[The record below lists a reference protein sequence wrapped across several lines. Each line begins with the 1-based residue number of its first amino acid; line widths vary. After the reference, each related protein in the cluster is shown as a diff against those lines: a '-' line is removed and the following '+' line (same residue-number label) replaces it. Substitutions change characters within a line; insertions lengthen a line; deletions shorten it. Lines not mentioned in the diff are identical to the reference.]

1 MMRSLLVAFT
11 SAFLLICTPIVAMK
25 VAADPAGEEVVIR
38 NDGDKTFYEYR
49 RGGEV
54 IEIKV
59 VPKYGKPYYLKPSD
73 VQETEGG
80 QYTQSDAPDVSVP
93 SWVIFRW

>member
-11 SAFLLICTPIVAMK
+11 CAFALFSSSIY
-25 VAADPAGEEVVIR
+25 AAASPEEVVIR

-49 RGGEV
+49 RGGQV

-73 VQETEGG
+73 VQGAEDGK
-80 QYTQSDAPDVSVP
+80 YVQSDAPDVSVP
-93 SWVIFRW
+93 TWVIFRW

>member
-1 MMRSLLVAFT
+1 MMRSLLVIFT
-11 SAFLLICTPIVAMK
+11 CVFALISSPSFSANA
-25 VAADPAGEEVVIR
+25 AGEEVIIR

-49 RGGEV
+49 RGGQV
-54 IEIKV
+54 MEIKV

-80 QYTQSDAPDVSVP
+80 QYTQSDAPDISVP
-93 SWVIFRW
+93 SWLIFRW

>member
-1 MMRSLLVAFT
+1 MMRTLLVTFACAF
-11 SAFLLICTPIVAMK
+11 ALIFSPVFTMNVIAETT
-25 VAADPAGEEVVIR
+25 GEEVVIR

-49 RGGEV
+49 RGGQV
-54 IEIKV
+54 VEIKV

-73 VQETEGG
+73 VQNAENGE
-80 QYTQSDAPDVSVP
+80 YVQSDAPDVSVP

>member
-1 MMRSLLVAFT
+1 MMRTLLVTFACAF
-11 SAFLLICTPIVAMK
+11 ALISGPAY
-25 VAADPAGEEVVIR
+25 AAGADGEEVVIR

-49 RGGEV
+49 RGGEIV
-54 IEIKV
+54 EIKV

-73 VQETEGG
+73 IKNAEDG
-80 QYTQSDAPDVSVP
+80 QYIQSDAPDVSVP

>member
-1 MMRSLLVAFT
+1 MMRTLLVTFVCAF
-11 SAFLLICTPIVAMK
+11 ALIGSPVFTMS
-25 VAADPAGEEVVIR
+25 VAAQTSGEEVVIR

-49 RGGEV
+49 RGGEIV
-54 IEIKV
+54 EIKV

-73 VQETEGG
+73 VQNAENG
-80 QYTQSDAPDVSVP
+80 QYVQSDTPEIAVP

>member
-11 SAFLLICTPIVAMK
+11 CAFALISSPTF
-25 VAADPAGEEVVIR
+25 AADPSGEEVVIR

-49 RGGEV
+49 RGGQV
-54 IEIKV
+54 VEIKV
-59 VPKYGKPYYLKPSD
+59 VPKYGKPYYLKPTD

>member
-11 SAFLLICTPIVAMK
+11 SAFLLIGTPVVAMK
-25 VAADPAGEEVVIR
+25 VAANPTGEEVVIR

-54 IEIKV
+54 VEIKV

-80 QYTQSDAPDVSVP
+80 QYTQSNAPDVSVP

>member
-11 SAFLLICTPIVAMK
+11 CVFALISSPPLIKK
-25 VAADPAGEEVVIR
+25 VAANPSGEEVVIR

-49 RGGEV
+49 RGGEIV
-54 IEIKV
+54 EIKV
-59 VPKYGKPYYLKPSD
+59 VPKYGKPYYLRPSD
-73 VQETEGG
+73 VQNAENG
-80 QYTQSDAPDVSVP
+80 QYIQSDAPDVSVP

>member
-1 MMRSLLVAFT
+1 MMRTLLVAFT
-11 SAFLLICTPIVAMK
+11 CAFVLISSPIAT
-25 VAADPAGEEVVIR
+25 ANPADEEVVIR

-49 RGGEV
+49 RGGQV
-54 IEIKV
+54 VEIKV

>member
-1 MMRSLLVAFT
+1 MMRTLLVAFT
-11 SAFLLICTPIVAMK
+11 CAFALISSLTY
-25 VAADPAGEEVVIR
+25 AAAPTGDEVVIR
-38 NDGDKTFYEYR
+38 NDGDKTYYEYR

-54 IEIKV
+54 VEIKV

-73 VQETEGG
+73 VQNAENG
-80 QYTQSDAPDVSVP
+80 QYIQSDSPDVSVP

>member
-11 SAFLLICTPIVAMK
+11 CAFALISSPIVTAN
-25 VAADPAGEEVVIR
+25 PAGEEVVIR
-38 NDGDKTFYEYR
+38 NDGDKTYYEYR

-54 IEIKV
+54 VEIKV

>member
-11 SAFLLICTPIVAMK
+11 CVFALNSSPLLITT
-25 VAADPAGEEVVIR
+25 AAANPSGEEVVIR

-49 RGGEV
+49 RGGEIV
-54 IEIKV
+54 EIKV
-59 VPKYGKPYYLKPSD
+59 VPKYGKPYYLRPSD
-73 VQETEGG
+73 VQNAENG
-80 QYTQSDAPDVSVP
+80 QYIQSDAPDVSVP

>member
-11 SAFLLICTPIVAMK
+11 CAFALFSSPIY
-25 VAADPAGEEVVIR
+25 AADPSGEEVVIR

-49 RGGEV
+49 RGGEIV
-54 IEIKV
+54 EIKV
-59 VPKYGKPYYLKPSD
+59 VPKYGKPYYLKPSE
-73 VQETEGG
+73 VQNAENG
-80 QYTQSDAPDVSVP
+80 QYIQSDAPDVSVP

>member
-1 MMRSLLVAFT
+1 MMRTLLVAFT
-11 SAFLLICTPIVAMK
+11 CAFALISTSIVA
-25 VAADPAGEEVVIR
+25 ANPAGEEVVIR

-54 IEIKV
+54 VEIKV

>member
-1 MMRSLLVAFT
+1 MMRTLLVTFACAF
-11 SAFLLICTPIVAMK
+11 ALICSPVFTMN
-25 VAADPAGEEVVIR
+25 VAAETTGEEVVIR

-49 RGGEV
+49 RGGQIV
-54 IEIKV
+54 EIKV

-73 VQETEGG
+73 VQNAENGE
-80 QYTQSDAPDVSVP
+80 YVQSDAPDVSVP

>member
-11 SAFLLICTPIVAMK
+11 SVFILIGTPVVAMK
-25 VAADPAGEEVVIR
+25 VAANPTGEEVVIR

-54 IEIKV
+54 VEIKV

-80 QYTQSDAPDVSVP
+80 QYTQSDTPDISVP

>member
-11 SAFLLICTPIVAMK
+11 SAFILIGASVVAMNV
-25 VAADPAGEEVVIR
+25 VANPMGEEVVIR
-38 NDGDKTFYEYR
+38 NDGDNTFYEYR

-54 IEIKV
+54 VEIKV

-80 QYTQSDAPDVSVP
+80 QYTQSDVPDISVP

>member
-11 SAFLLICTPIVAMK
+11 SAFILIGASVVAMK
-25 VAADPAGEEVVIR
+25 VVANPMGEEVVIR
-38 NDGDKTFYEYR
+38 NDGDNTFYEYR

-54 IEIKV
+54 VEIKV

-80 QYTQSDAPDVSVP
+80 QYTQSDAPDISVP

>member
-11 SAFLLICTPIVAMK
+11 CAFALISSPVLITK
-25 VAADPAGEEVVIR
+25 VAASPTGEEVVIR

-49 RGGEV
+49 RGGQV

-73 VQETEGG
+73 VQNEKTGS
-80 QYTQSDAPDVSVP
+80 YIQSDAPDISAP
-93 SWVIFRW
+93 SWFIFRW

>member
-1 MMRSLLVAFT
+1 MMRSLLVSFTCAF
-11 SAFLLICTPIVAMK
+11 ALICSPLY
-25 VAADPAGEEVVIR
+25 AADPTGEEVVIR

-49 RGGEV
+49 RGGQV
-54 IEIKV
+54 VEIKV
-59 VPKYGKPYYLKPSD
+59 VPKYGKPYYLKPAD